1 MRYFIFYVF
10 FLFLVAKGY
19 AQGNRLAFNR
29 VFLLNSTTDLA
40 VPAGKVWKVSSAIY
54 QICNTC
60 SGLVNST
67 SNSCSEDTY
76 LNYTVF
82 INNGPTRLG
91 ETTAYFNP
99 SSSQPN
105 NLFRSALPLWLPEGA
120 TMRVACS
127 GTKVS
132 IIEFNVIPE

>member
-1 MRYFIFYVF
+1 MRYIVFCLFSF
-10 FLFLVAKGY
+10 FLTAKGY

-40 VPAGKVWKVSSAIY
+40 VPIGKVWKVSSAIY
-54 QICNTC
+54 NICNTC
-60 SGLVNST
+60 SGLVNNT

-99 SSSQPN
+99 SSSMPN
-105 NLFRSALPLWLPEGA
+105 NFFRTALPLWLPEGA
-120 TMRVACS
+120 TLRVACG
-127 GTKVS
+127 GTKIS